1 MVSAFIITLRE
12 TLEASLIVGL
22 ILSYLKKTNQEDFS
36 KFVWIGV
43 GIGLFGSLAG
53 AYIFSSIYGGFSG
66 TAEKL
71 FEGITML
78 VGAALLTTL
87 ILWISKHNRIVNIHK
102 NVEDHLTKAGGMGLM
117 FLVAISILR
126 EGIETII
133 FLSAIQFSTGF
144 DGWSAMLGI
153 LIAIAL
159 GYLFFIGAIKLDL
172 KQFFAV
178 TNVILILFAAG
189 LVAHG
194 VHELQE
200 AKAIPIVLEEVWDI
214 NPAVVD
220 GEYPMLHDKGAIGG
234 IFKGLFGY
242 NGNPSLIE
250 VLSYLG
256 YLVFAYFIWKRPKR
270 SKS

>member
-1 MVSAFIITLRE
+1 MVSAFLITLRE
-12 TLEASLIVGL
+12 TLEASLVLGL
-22 ILSYLKKTNQEDFS
+22 ILSYLKKTNQEDFN

-43 GIGLFGSLAG
+43 VVGLVGSLIG
-53 AYIFSSIYGGFSG
+53 AYMFMQLYGGFSG
-66 TAEKL
+66 VAEQL

-87 ILWISKHNRIVNIHK
+87 ILWISKHNHLVNIHK

-126 EGIETII
+126 EGIETTI

-144 DGWSAMLGI
+144 DFGSAVLGVFV
-153 LIAIAL
+153 AIAL
-159 GYLFFIGAIKLDL
+159 GYLFFIEAIKLDL
-172 KQFFAV
+172 KKFFVV
-178 TNVILILFAAG
+178 TNAVLILFAAG

-200 AKAIPIVLEEVWDI
+200 ANIVPTVVEEVWDI
-214 NPAVVD
+214 NPLVVGD
-220 GEYPMLHDKGAIGG
+220 DYPLLHEKGAIGG

-256 YLVFAYFIWKRPKR
+256 YLVFAYFIWKRPRKTPG
-270 SKS
+270 